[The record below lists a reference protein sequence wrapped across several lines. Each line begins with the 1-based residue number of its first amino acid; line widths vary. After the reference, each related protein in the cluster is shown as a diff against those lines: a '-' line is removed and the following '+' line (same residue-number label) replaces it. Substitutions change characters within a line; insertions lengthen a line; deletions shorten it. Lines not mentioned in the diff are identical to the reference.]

1 MNIRYSDNKNL
12 EEEELASLFK
22 SVEWESAKYPQELQL
37 AIANSHSVYTAWD
50 GDKLVG
56 LMNALSDGV
65 MTVYYHYLLVSPEYQ
80 GQRIGATLVKMMK
93 DKYSRCKTQVV
104 ISYSGQVN
112 FYKNCGFTVG
122 DDEIPLF
129 ISDLV

>member
-1 MNIRYSDNKNL
+1 MSIKYSDNKNL
-12 EEEELASLFK
+12 EREQLVSLFE
-22 SVEWESAKYPQELQL
+22 SVQWESAKYPQELQE

-65 MTVYYHYLLVSPEYQ
+65 MTVYYHYLLVRPEYHKQ
-80 GQRIGATLVKMMK
+80 GIGKILVKMMTE
-93 DKYSRCKTQVV
+93 KYSSCRTQVV
-104 ISYSGQVN
+104 ISYSSQVN
-112 FYKNCGFTVG
+112 FYENRGFTVG

>member
-1 MNIRYSDNKNL
+1 MGIRYSDNKNL
-12 EEEELASLFK
+12 EREQLVSLFK

-65 MTVYYHYLLVSPEYQ
+65 MTVYYHYLLVKPEYHK
-80 GQRIGATLVKMMK
+80 QRIGATLVRMMT
-93 DKYSRCKTQVV
+93 DKYSRCRTQVV
-104 ISYSGQVN
+104 ISYSNQVN
-112 FYKNCGFTVG
+112 FYKNCGFIVG

>member
-1 MNIRYSDNKNL
+1 MNIRYSDDKNIEIERL
-12 EEEELASLFK
+12 VSLFK

-65 MTVYYHYLLVSPEYQ
+65 MTVYYHYLLVRPEYHKQ
-80 GQRIGATLVKMMK
+80 KIGATLVKMMT
-93 DKYSRCKTQVV
+93 DKYSRCRTQVV
-104 ISYSGQVN
+104 I
-112 FYKNCGFTVG
+112 
-122 DDEIPLF
+122 
-129 ISDLV
+129 

>member
-1 MNIRYSDNKNL
+1 MGIRYSDNKNL
-12 EEEELASLFK
+12 EREQLVSLFT

-65 MTVYYHYLLVSPEYQ
+65 MTVYYHYLLVRPEYHK
-80 GQRIGATLVKMMK
+80 QRIGATLVRMMT
-93 DKYSRCKTQVV
+93 DKYSRCRTQVV
-104 ISYSGQVN
+104 ISYSSQVN